1 MMVFMLKVSFF
12 GWRGNIVG
20 SIFMSCMIESK
31 YLNDIS
37 PTFFSTSQVGQH
49 PSGLMQ
55 QYGTRYKMPI
65 FIE

>member
-1 MMVFMLKVSFF
+1 
-12 GWRGNIVG
+12 
-20 SIFMSCMIESK
+20 MSCMIESK